1 MTDWET
7 FVMTTWMV
15 TTSRMT
21 WLVYSE
27 YNKHQLAFRLK
38 LLACLNLWSSFGGER
53 AAAT

>member
-1 MTDWET
+1 MTGWET

-21 WLVYSE
+21 WLVHSE
-27 YNKHQLAFRLK
+27 YNKRHFAFRLK
-38 LLACLNLWSSFGGER
+38 FLACLNLWSSFGGER